1 MKKYIL
7 FLLMACLLGV
17 SVFLNITQLDRNKL
31 AKVIAK
37 EDAVLLQNKN
47 SKESIDKDIPLMTA
61 DSLCEA
67 FNSDKESAQKNYAS
81 RYIVITGKIE
91 EEAISLSQG
100 TNILGKTQVS
110 ITFMYRQSARKSG
123 WFDYNKVVC
132 SMLAGQNEIMK
143 NLKVGDEIKLK
154 GLMNG
159 SIGKTI
165 VIDGCILLEQ

>member
-1 MKKYIL
+1 MKHAPDITLERVSPERKVYMKKYIL

-17 SVFLNITQLDRNKL
+17 SFF
-31 AKVIAK
+31 
-37 EDAVLLQNKN
+37 N

-91 EEAISLSQG
+91 EGAISLSQG